1 MLRKILCDYEFF
13 FRGRWYKDH
22 AVYLGD
28 TMAPALALKKDY
40 TTQIVCYALKLSEEE
55 IGGIIKVHYWDLDR
69 VKFEKAGFVFTKIHL
84 DFYPPLSQ
92 KD

>member
-13 FRGRWYKDH
+13 FRGRWYRER

-28 TMAPALALKKDY
+28 TMVPAIAQKKDY
-40 TTQIVCYALKLSEEE
+40 TSQIVCYALKLSEED
-55 IGGIIKVHYWDLDR
+55 IASLIRVHYWDLD
-69 VKFEKAGFVFTKIHL
+69 KNKLEKAGFIFTKIKL
-84 DFYPPLSQ
+84 DFFPPLSK